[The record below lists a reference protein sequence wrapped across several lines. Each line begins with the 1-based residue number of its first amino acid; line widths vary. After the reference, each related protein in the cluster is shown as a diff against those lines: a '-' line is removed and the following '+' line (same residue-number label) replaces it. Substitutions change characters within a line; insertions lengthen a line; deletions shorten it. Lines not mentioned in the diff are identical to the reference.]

1 MFKAKLIQS
10 EKYHALRSRQV
21 LLGLLV
27 VLPIGVIVN
36 FYKFPIWITML
47 MFSIYAAGNIIIY
60 RNKKRLEAMVEDNRI
75 EIDDQEIRIQ
85 RLNITEKFQIKEVD
99 KLLIKDNYTVGQE
112 SIKEISKEIT
122 GRSSQN
128 YLVLKQ
134 NDEEIKLDFVI
145 DSYYMINQL
154 NRITKN
160 WKTKGYNIEVI
171 S

>member
-10 EKYHALRSRQV
+10 EKYYKLRSKQF

-27 VLPIGVIVN
+27 VLPMGVIVN
-36 FYKFPIWITML
+36 FYQFPAWITL
-47 MFSIYAAGNIIIY
+47 IMFSIYAVGIIIIY
-60 RNKKRLEAMVEDNRI
+60 RNRRRLESMIEDNRI
-75 EIDDQEIRIQ
+75 EIDDQEIRIH
-85 RLNITEKFQIKEVD
+85 RMNLMENFKIKEVD
-99 KLLIKDNYTVGQE
+99 KLIIKDNYTMGQE

-128 YLVLKQ
+128 YLVVNQ
-134 NDEEIKLDFVI
+134 NNEEVKFNFVI

-154 NRITKN
+154 NRIIEN